1 MSENKYRA
9 LMSKQAEEFYAFP
22 MAYGF
27 GEEGIARG
35 MRSLGLD
42 PSERDKVVAFGN
54 SGGFYR
60 KEDQP
65 KLRAMFERHAKER
78 QDEIAKDET
87 GLGFVLDMF
96 MAVLADTEY
105 PYTHNADS
113 ALDYLGLTL
122 QDVMADKR
130 LIRGLREAKRRLS
143 RSNMD

>member
-42 PSERDKVVAFGN
+42 PSERDKVVAFGD

-78 QDEIAKDET
+78 QDAIEQDKT
-87 GLGFVLDMF
+87 GLGFVQDMF
-96 MAVLADTEY
+96 VAVLSDTEY
-105 PYTHNADS
+105 PYTGDASD
-113 ALDYLGLTL
+113 ALDRLGYTL
-122 QDVMADKR
+122 QDVMSDKR
-130 LIRGLREAKRRLS
+130 LLNGLKAAKKKLRC
-143 RSNMD
+143 NMD